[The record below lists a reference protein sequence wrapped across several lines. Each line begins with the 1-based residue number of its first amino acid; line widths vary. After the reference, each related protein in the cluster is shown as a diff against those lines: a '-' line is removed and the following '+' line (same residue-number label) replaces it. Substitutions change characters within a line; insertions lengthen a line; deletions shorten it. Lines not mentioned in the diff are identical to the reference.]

1 MPSISAPTVKEH
13 HRIMFDKLVDA
24 AEEILRKRG
33 PEELTAGAVA
43 KAAGIARNSIYRYVS
58 SVDDLRILVLERY
71 LPQWQKAVDNAI
83 DRNAAP
89 QQQILALAVVS
100 LELAQ
105 STGHSWLISVMKSAR
120 SARPANEQDIPEK
133 HSEYHSDS
141 VADFHIEFAR
151 RVTLLWTKVDPQTA
165 SLHSRINRAL
175 IDVGMKSLDA
185 GESFE
190 KVKRSVLAGISGLFT
205 AVSNTDAS
213 TNPNAV
219 PDEDASATS

>member
-24 AEEILRKRG
+24 AEEILRTHG
-33 PEELTAGAVA
+33 PEDLTAGAVA
-43 KAAGIARNSIYRYVS
+43 KAAGIARNSIYRYVTS
-58 SVDDLRILVLERY
+58 IDDLRILVLERY
-71 LPQWQKAVDNAI
+71 LPQWQKSVDDAI
-83 DRNAAP
+83 DRDAP
-89 QQQILALAVVS
+89 PQEQILALAVVS

-120 SARPANEQDIPEK
+120 SARPSQEQDVPQVR
-133 HSEYHSDS
+133 SEYHSES

-151 RVTLLWTKVDPQTA
+151 RVTLLWTQVDPQTA

-185 GESFE
+185 GEPFE
-190 KVKRSVLAGISGLFT
+190 KVKRSVLAGISGLF
-205 AVSNTDAS
+205 AAAS
-213 TNPNAV
+213 S
-219 PDEDASATS
+219 ESATTV